1 MPIMSFEHL
10 KKKSLREQPEKTR
23 IAGPIQESSPLSITA
38 PPIPVRT
45 TFRRPAVML
54 SALIARVNYCRAGKS
69 HCERFRPV
77 PGGEDG
83 YGFCWRPDRLN
94 PGIEE
99 WKKIPE
105 SATVSRCWWW
115 ILEDR
120 EKNGRRNE

>member
-1 MPIMSFEHL
+1 MTIMSFSHL
-10 KKKSLREQPEKTR
+10 KKKSRCGQPGKTR
-23 IAGPIQESSPLSITA
+23 IAEPIQDNSTPSITA
-38 PPIPVRT
+38 TPIPVRT
-45 TFRRPAVML
+45 TFRLPAVML
-54 SALIARVNYCRAGKS
+54 SALIARANYCRAGKS

-83 YGFCWRPDRLN
+83 YGFCWRPDSKT
-94 PGIEE
+94 GIEV

-120 EKNGRRNE
+120 EK